1 MYEMF
6 LQMFFGWP
14 AMILSL
20 VFAIC
25 GVIFK
30 RTALSVVAALL
41 FLLPGWYLSHY
52 SLLFALVP
60 LCIFGSAYA
69 SQKNRYALASLLI
82 VPQLVFLIALAIVVL
97 TQ

>member
-1 MYEMF
+1 MSEIF
-6 LQMFFGWP
+6 IQFFFGWP

-20 VFAIC
+20 VFTIA
-25 GVIFK
+25 GALSK
-30 RTALSVVAALL
+30 RTALSVAAALL

-52 SLLFALVP
+52 SLAFAVIP

-69 SQKNRYALASLLI
+69 VWKNKISFAYALI
-82 VPQLVFLIALAIVVL
+82 VPPCIALIALAIVVL

>member
-97 TQ
+97 TE